1 MKKIKVLIP
10 NEIKEILEKD
20 RLYCKK
26 SMNNIHNK
34 IVEHYLKN
42 GINKV
47 QIKIKTDS
55 QIQFYLYDFLID
67 SYFKF
72 LKENNYSSESDFL
85 RDIYY
90 DYINK
95 LKDER
100 LNILNNNKGE
110 NHAKQECIKR
120 KIQKEVG
127 KDISKKSQ
135 NGVIDFLCKINKL
148 LSEILE
154 NFSNLI

>member
-110 NHAKQECIKR
+110 NHAK
-120 KIQKEVG
+120 
-127 KDISKKSQ
+127 
-135 NGVIDFLCKINKL
+135 
-148 LSEILE
+148 
-154 NFSNLI
+154 